1 MGSDFEKKS
10 ASRRLSQEMWSSTR
24 EEGAPDGTG
33 GGGFPYPAIAF
44 VCGRAGLAGKV
55 FSGCYER
62 CALCRISSW
71 LQL

>member
-44 VCGRAGLAGKV
+44 VGVQVVWEGLQRMSRKV
-55 FSGCYER
+55 RSM
-62 CALCRISSW
+62 
-71 LQL
+71 

>member
-33 GGGFPYPAIAF
+33 GGGFPDPAIVF
-44 VCGRAGLAGKV
+44 VGVQVVWEGLQRMSRKV
-55 FSGCYER
+55 RSM
-62 CALCRISSW
+62 
-71 LQL
+71 

>member
-33 GGGFPYPAIAF
+33 GGGFPYPAIVF
-44 VCGRAGLAGKV
+44 VGVQVVWEGLQRMSRKV
-55 FSGCYER
+55 RSM
-62 CALCRISSW
+62 
-71 LQL
+71 